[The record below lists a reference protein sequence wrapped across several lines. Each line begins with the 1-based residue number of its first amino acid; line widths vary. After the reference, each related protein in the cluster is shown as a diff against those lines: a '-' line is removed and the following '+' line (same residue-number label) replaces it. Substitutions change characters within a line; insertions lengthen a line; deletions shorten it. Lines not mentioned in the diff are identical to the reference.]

1 MANLTVVA
9 TDVSPVRVWEQ
20 VTLPAVE
27 AIDAGETVR
36 LVTASG
42 KATLANASSAAEGRL
57 LGVAINSAVAGQAV
71 TVVKRGLVDL
81 GDALTSETYDELILL
96 SDTDGKMDDGA
107 GSPTASYAVGRVFPS
122 FGATTADKILFVDV
136 ETGADPAI
144 ANLAGNEFANVAN
157 GNTEGGALVVF
168 AIALAGGSTADYD
181 TTIDNKI
188 RVIDFWVQNDGL
200 GTASDTA
207 QLKSTAAAI
216 TDALDMSGADE
227 VVVRAGTINNANAT
241 VIAGG
246 ILRVAQV
253 DGGGSDVISEDGMVS
268 NEAEYQAEIKRS
280 KEEVI

>member
-1 MANLTVVA
+1 MAVLSITA

-20 VTLPAVE
+20 VTLPVGE
-27 AIDAGETVR
+27 TIEAGEAVR

-57 LGVAINSAVAGQAV
+57 LGIALNSAVVGQAV
-71 TVVKRGLVDL
+71 TVCKRGLVDL

-107 GSPTASYAVGRVFPS
+107 GSPTANYAVGRVFPS

-144 ANLAGNEFANVAN
+144 ANLAGDEFANVADDQ
-157 GNTEGGALVVF
+157 TEGGALVVF
-168 AIALAGGSTADYD
+168 PIALAGGSTADYD
-181 TTIDNKI
+181 VTIDNKV

-200 GTASDTA
+200 GTTSDTA
-207 QLKSTAAAI
+207 QLKNTANAI
-216 TDALDMSGADE
+216 TDALDMDNADE
-227 VVVRAGTINNANAT
+227 TIARAGTIADAYAT
-241 VIAGG
+241 VVAGG

-253 DGGGSDVISEDGMVS
+253 DGGSSDCPAATAYVLAV
-268 NEAEYQAEIKRS
+268 RS
-280 KEEVI
+280 V